1 MRGGWAAVLFL
12 GLVGCTAYQPLDWDG
27 RGSWAEARQL
37 GNRPTSRVAASGLT
51 HEVAAGETLSE
62 IAVRYR
68 VPLQAVADLNG
79 IRSPYR
85 VVSGQTVA
93 LPAGATKPKSPTM
106 VAAAPA
112 VPKVRE
118 PSPPV
123 VAARSSE
130 VKVASL
136 DSPRVPAAAVRPVS
150 LEQMPSEP
158 KTQHG
163 AAPLLSGDGF
173 LWPVRGRI
181 VSAFGSKPNGTR
193 NDGIN
198 ILVREG
204 TPVVAAENG
213 VVVYAGTELPGYGRM
228 LLLSHADGFVT
239 AYAHNSELYVGVG
252 DRVERGQRIA
262 AAGKTGNV
270 TSPQLHFEIRD
281 GKKAL
286 DPVALLD
293 AAVTRVASVE

>member
-1 MRGGWAAVLFL
+1 MRGGWAAVFLL
-12 GLVGCTAYQPLDWDG
+12 GLVGCTAYQPVDWDG
-27 RGSWAEARQL
+27 RGTWAEARQL
-37 GNRPTSRVAASGLT
+37 GNRSTARVAASGLT

-68 VPLQAVADLNG
+68 VPLRSVADLNG

-85 VVSGQTVA
+85 VVAGQTVA
-93 LPAGATKPKSPTM
+93 LPAGAIKPKPPTM

-112 VPKVRE
+112 IPKVRE
-118 PSPPV
+118 LPPPV
-123 VAARSSE
+123 VPARASE
-130 VKVASL
+130 VKLASL
-136 DSPRVPAAAVRPVS
+136 DAVQVPVAAVRPVS
-150 LEQMPSEP
+150 LEQMPGEP
-158 KTQHG
+158 KTQHRG
-163 AAPLLSGDGF
+163 APLLSGDGF

-252 DRVERGQRIA
+252 DLVERGQRIA